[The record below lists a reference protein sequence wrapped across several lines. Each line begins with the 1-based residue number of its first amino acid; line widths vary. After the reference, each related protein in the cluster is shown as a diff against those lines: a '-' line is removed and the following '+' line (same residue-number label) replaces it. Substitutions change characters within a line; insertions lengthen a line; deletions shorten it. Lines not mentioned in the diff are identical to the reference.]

1 MKDLSTLRNSQII
14 VLGLCIATATI
25 VSTVIFSRGLM
36 AIKKFTDQAI
46 TVTGSA
52 EKDIVSDFSV
62 WQCEFTR
69 RSQVLTEAYTQLGE
83 DLKIVRTYLE
93 TLGFAPEDILPAQV
107 QTQLVYQKNDKG
119 YDTNAVEYYQL
130 RQSIEVR
137 SKDVAKIR
145 HASSASTELI
155 HQGIQFVSQS
165 PQYFYTKLA
174 DLKLE
179 MLSLATE
186 NAKQRAQN
194 MAAST
199 SNKIGL
205 MRSARMGVFQITP
218 IHSFEISD
226 WGTNDTSS
234 FEKKVTAVVNV
245 TFSIAG

>member
-1 MKDLSTLRNSQII
+1 MKDLSPLKNSQII

-36 AIKKFTDQAI
+36 QIKKFTDQAI

-62 WQCEFTR
+62 WHCEFTR

-83 DLKIVRTYLE
+83 DLKAVRTYLE
-93 TLGFAPEDILPAQV
+93 GLGFAAEDILPAQV

-119 YDTNAVEYYQL
+119 YDTNVIEYYQL
-130 RQSIEVR
+130 RQDVEIR
-137 SKDVAKIR
+137 STDVSKIR
-145 HASSASTELI
+145 QAASASTELI

-194 MAAST
+194 MATST

-218 IHSFEISD
+218 IHSFEVSD